1 MTSIAAITRLNLA
14 DALAACDDDALLS
27 LAYGEFAPT
36 PLLADVPA
44 WLADAAYEEHHKRQF
59 GLKVAGGNA

>member
-1 MTSIAAITRLNLA
+1 MMHLTTITRLNLA

-27 LAYGEFAPT
+27 LAYGEYAPT

-44 WLADAAYEEHHKRQF
+44 WLADAAYSEHERRQF
-59 GLKVAGGNA
+59 GPARLA

>member
-1 MTSIAAITRLNLA
+1 MTNISAITRFNLA

-44 WLADAAYEEHHKRQF
+44 WLADAAYTEHDRRQF
-59 GLKVAGGNA
+59 GPRAIA